1 MVAQRVYNQGQQ
13 PHDYGAQARVRILP
27 SLFVT
32 SRLKKNWTVCVD
44 SIRVIQPFKDG
55 PHAVRDTKFPGF
67 EFPCHD
73 FSLWSV
79 SLCFSYSATFSF
91 SPILLEMIPYC
102 VATLIFAEIVVNRR
116 QKVRISSCELDW
128 LSFFHFHAVFSSSSQ
143 RRRRHTIGV
152 APVASAGVSAGQE
165 GVEAAGLRAPREYD
179 R

>member
-1 MVAQRVYNQGQQ
+1 MISYVYDIIYMISYENTYDIIC
-13 PHDYGAQARVRILP
+13 HDIRYHMYMISYLMYTISCLWYHVYGRVRILP

-67 EFPCHD
+67 EFPWHD

-91 SPILLEMIPYC
+91 SLILLEMIPYC

-116 QKVRISSCELDW
+116 QKVQI
-128 LSFFHFHAVFSSSSQ
+128 
-143 RRRRHTIGV
+143 
-152 APVASAGVSAGQE
+152 
-165 GVEAAGLRAPREYD
+165 
-179 R
+179 